1 MPQKMRR
8 NHQMKGTSGC
18 RRWVRPQGSL
28 ELKQGEIHLWRAD
41 LDRHMDS
48 LPVLEQTL
56 DAGEREKAGEFHSQ
70 ADRNRF
76 ILARAILRTILAKYL
91 NTQPGQL
98 TFCYGPQGKPEL
110 AGGSV
115 RFNVSHSDGL
125 ALYAISGVHDVG
137 VDVERVRPGVE
148 EDVAGWL
155 FPLRAIRFLEALP
168 QPARRHAFFQGWA
181 RMEAYQKARGE
192 GLALSFEN
200 FETFLHQRDLVLF
213 GPREDLGEAAQW
225 WLHGFF
231 PRRGYVAALA
241 ARGHKCRLRY
251 WRWHASN

>member
-8 NHQMKGTSGC
+8 NHQMKGTSGS

-56 DAGEREKAGEFHSQ
+56 DAGEREKAGEFHSE

-115 RFNVSHSDGL
+115 RFNVSHSENFL
-125 ALYAISGVHDVG
+125 CIATALGSDVG
-137 VDVERVRPGVE
+137 VDIEVVNPSLDILAISRACFDQENYEQVRCSSQKERVLVFYRLWTRREAFAKMLGHGVNSDHIHHTSALPWSQGSLDITLGE
-148 EDVAGWL
+148 KQIVGSL
-155 FPLRAIRFLEALP
+155 AIRARTTTSATFEAVP
-168 QPARRHAFFQGWA
+168 
-181 RMEAYQKARGE
+181 
-192 GLALSFEN
+192 
-200 FETFLHQRDLVLF
+200 
-213 GPREDLGEAAQW
+213 
-225 WLHGFF
+225 
-231 PRRGYVAALA
+231 
-241 ARGHKCRLRY
+241 
-251 WRWHASN
+251 